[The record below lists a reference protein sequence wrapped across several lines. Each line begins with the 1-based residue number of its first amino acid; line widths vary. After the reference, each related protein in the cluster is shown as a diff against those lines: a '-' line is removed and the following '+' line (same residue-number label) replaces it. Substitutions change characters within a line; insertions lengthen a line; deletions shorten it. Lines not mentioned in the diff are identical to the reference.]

1 MNTNTDRIVA
11 GLDVHKDSVYLCI
24 MGNDCDILYEK
35 KFGVLTT
42 EIREMRCIMVKYGV
56 VEAAMESTAVYWVPI
71 WNELVEHMELRLANP
86 MFIKQLPGRKSDVK
100 DAQWIAECLLKNLIK
115 ESFVPKPLVQDLRK
129 LSRRISDLLDDRTYN
144 CSKLDAA
151 LQRCGMRLSSF
162 VSDTSGKSYQS
173 AVKAIASGKTDPNE
187 LVKLIHSRTVNR
199 HGREQIIGALTGN
212 FSETDIDII
221 RQIVDTIDHINLQK
235 EECQQKLTALCQEY
249 FPEEYK
255 RIQTIPGV
263 KERAATTIIAETGC
277 EMDKFKKS
285 ADLVGWAGLNP
296 RNDVS
301 NGKMK
306 SKRITRGNRF
316 LRCMLVE
323 ISWVTSR
330 TKNTFFQN
338 FKYRQSVVKRKN
350 ALKTQI
356 AIARKILVALWH
368 MLTKKEDYIDYY
380 QLQLQR
386 KEAEELRRLEMIR
399 QLATI

>member
-1 MNTNTDRIVA
+1 MRD
-11 GLDVHKDSVYLCI
+11 I
-24 MGNDCDILYEK
+24 MLQH
-35 KFGVLTT
+35 GVT
-42 EIREMRCIMVKYGV
+42 
-56 VEAAMESTAVYWVPI
+56 EAAMESTAVYWVPI
-71 WNELVEHMELRLANP
+71 WNELIDHMELRLANP

-100 DAQWIAECLLKNLIK
+100 DAQWIAECLLKKLIK
-115 ESFVPKPLVQDLRK
+115 ISFVPAPLVQDLRK
-129 LSRRISDLLDDRTYN
+129 FSRRITDLLEDRTYN

-173 AVKAIASGKTDPNE
+173 TVRAIANGQTDPEE
-187 LVKLIHSRTVNR
+187 LIQLIHPRTVNR
-199 HGREQIIGALTGN
+199 HGRDQIIGALTGK

-221 RQIVDTIDHINLQK
+221 RQIVETIDHINRQK
-235 EECQQKLTALCQEY
+235 DECQQKLTALCEKHY
-249 FPEEYK
+249 PEEFK
-255 RIQTIPGV
+255 RIQTIPGI

-285 ADLVGWAGLNP
+285 ADLVGWAGLRP
-296 RNDVS
+296 RNDIS

-306 SKRITRGNRF
+306 SRAITHGNRF

-330 TKNTFFQN
+330 IKDSFFQN
-338 FKYRQSVVKRKN
+338 FKYRQSIIKKKN

-356 AIARKILVALWH
+356 AIARKVLVAIWH

-386 KEAEELRRLEMIR
+386 RKAEEQKRHEIIQ
-399 QLATI
+399 QLNTI